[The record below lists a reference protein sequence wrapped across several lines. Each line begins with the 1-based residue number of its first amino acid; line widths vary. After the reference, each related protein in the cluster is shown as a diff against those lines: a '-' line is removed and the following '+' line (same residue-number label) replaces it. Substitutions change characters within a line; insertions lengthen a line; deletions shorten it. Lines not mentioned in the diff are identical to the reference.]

1 MPTKPRIVTMT
12 NSSVDVLNA
21 IRNNASINYQNYVP
35 VATSD
40 PESIREIG
48 AIIMDFPNLQNEF
61 LSALINRIGR
71 VILTSKLY
79 ENPLAMFKKGMLDFG
94 ETVEEIF
101 VDIAKPFEYDPAVAE
116 TNIFKRQTPDVHS
129 AFHVLNYQKF
139 YKATIQQNDLRKAF
153 LSWSGVDE
161 LIGKIVDA
169 MYTAANYDEF
179 LTTKY
184 MLARHILKGQ
194 LYPIAVG
201 TVNPA
206 NAKGVVTT
214 IKSASNTIVF
224 PSRKYNLAG
233 VQTYSLKENQYILMN
248 SKFDAL
254 IDVEVLASAFNMS
267 KAEFMGKRVLVDGFG
282 DLDVDRLD
290 ELFADDPNYVQPSS
304 AEMLALNSIPC
315 VVVDKDYFM
324 IFDQLFE
331 FTEQYNG
338 EGLYWQYWYHTWKVF
353 SVSPFANA
361 LVFTIGT
368 PDVTGVTVSPATATV
383 IAGQSISLG
392 ATVATDYFAPQSVD
406 WTSSDE
412 DIATV
417 DKAGVVTVNPD
428 AVSASTVTITA
439 TDTFTGDESDT
450 CVITVA

>member
-139 YKATIQQNDLRKAF
+139 YKATIQQNDLRKAL

-194 LYPIAVG
+194 LYPVSVG

-214 IKSASNTIVF
+214 IKGVSNTIEF
-224 PSRKYNLAG
+224 PARRYNLAG
-233 VQTYSLKENQYILMN
+233 VQTYSLKDSQYILMN

-267 KAEFMGKRVLVDGFG
+267 KAEFLGRRVLVDGFG
-282 DLDVDRLD
+282 NLDVDRLD

-304 AEMLALNSIPC
+304 AEMTALNSIPC
-315 VVVDKDYFM
+315 VIVDKDYFM

-361 LVFTIGT
+361 LVFVVGT

-383 IAGQSISLG
+383 LAGQSISLG

-412 DIATV
+412 DVATV
-417 DKAGVVTVNPD
+417 DKAGVVTVSAD
-428 AVSASTVTITA
+428 ATTGDTVTITA
-439 TDTFTGDESDT
+439 TDTFTGLQSDT
-450 CVITVA
+450 CVITVG

>member
-161 LIGKIVDA
+161 LIAKIVDA

-194 LYPIAVG
+194 LYPVSVG

-214 IKSASNTIVF
+214 IKGVSNTIEF
-224 PSRKYNLAG
+224 PARRYNLAG
-233 VQTYSLKENQYILMN
+233 VQTYSLKDSQYILMN

-267 KAEFMGKRVLVDGFG
+267 KAEFMGRRVLVDGFG
-282 DLDVDRLD
+282 NLDVDRLD
-290 ELFADDPNYVQPSS
+290 ELFADDPNYVQPTS
-304 AEMLALNSIPC
+304 AEMTALNSIPC
-315 VVVDKDYFM
+315 VIVDKDYFM

-361 LVFTIGT
+361 LVFTVGT

-439 TDTFTGDESDT
+439 TDTFTGLQSDT

>member
-35 VATSD
+35 VATAD

-129 AFHVLNYQKF
+129 AFHILNYQKF

-161 LIGKIVDA
+161 LIAKIVDA

-194 LYPIAVG
+194 LYPVSVG

-214 IKSASNTIVF
+214 IKGVSNTIEF
-224 PSRKYNLAG
+224 PARRYNLAG
-233 VQTYSLKENQYILMN
+233 VQTYSLKDSQYILMN

-267 KAEFMGKRVLVDGFG
+267 KAEFMGRRVLVDGFG
-282 DLDVDRLD
+282 NLDVDRLD
-290 ELFADDPNYVQPSS
+290 ELFADDPNYVQPTS
-304 AEMLALNSIPC
+304 AEMTALNSIPC
-315 VVVDKDYFM
+315 VIVDKDYFM

-361 LVFTIGT
+361 LVFVVGSPSITS
-368 PDVTGVTVSPATATV
+368 VTVSPATATV

-392 ATVATDYFAPQSVD
+392 ATVVTGEFAPQSVD

-412 DIATV
+412 DVATV

-428 AVSASTVTITA
+428 ATSGATVTITA
-439 TDTFTGDESDT
+439 TSTFDSTKTDT